1 MRPIVIVSA
10 IVLCGAPSALAQV
23 TIDVSKI
30 TCDQYVHTITTP
42 RMIGAWLSGYYNA
55 KRDNHIIDVRTFN
68 ANLRKLEK
76 FCYQEKNF
84 NIPVM
89 QAIEQSGA
97 VK

>member
-1 MRPIVIVSA
+1 MRPIVIVLGL
-10 IVLCGAPSALAQV
+10 VFCGAPSALAQV

-55 KRDNHIIDVRTFN
+55 KRDNHIIDVRNFN

>member
-10 IVLCGAPSALAQV
+10 MVLCGAPSALAQV

-55 KRDNHIIDVRTFN
+55 KRDNHIIDVRNFN

>member
-10 IVLCGAPSALAQV
+10 MVLCGAPFAMAQV
-23 TIDVSKI
+23 TFDVSKI

-55 KRDNHIIDVRTFN
+55 KRDNHIIDVRNFN